1 MVGVAA
7 PAADASSVVSSS
19 QNTPPFAVGRST
31 VIVLFTDQVG
41 STRLRSSVGEE
52 RAEEIRRRHD
62 RLVTEAI
69 EGNRGRVVKHLG
81 DGMMA
86 TFAGAS
92 DATAAAVGIQQG
104 LDRHN
109 RSAPP
114 GERLEVRVGL
124 SAGDVAVEDGDCFGT
139 PVIEAARLCAAAR
152 GGQILVSEIVRLLA
166 GSIGGLHFT
175 PVGAMD
181 LKGLPAPLPACEVA
195 WDPAP
200 ASLVPMPA
208 LLTDVASLFVGREHE
223 VARLRRLWEEAAAGE
238 LRVALIAGEP
248 GVGKT
253 RLAAELA
260 REAHEGGALVLVGRC
275 DEDLGVPFQPFVEA
289 LRYFLD
295 HSPGEDLRAQLG
307 RHAGELVRLVPELA
321 DRVSGLPPPLRSDPE
336 TERYRLFDAVAA
348 WLAAVSA
355 VVPVLL
361 VLDDLQWA
369 AKPTLL
375 LLRHIVRS
383 ADSKRVLALGTYR
396 DTELGRG
403 HPLLELLADLRRQA
417 SVERLVLPG
426 LDEPA
431 IVAFVEQ
438 TAGHALSEDG
448 RGLARAIHQETDGN
462 PFFVREVL
470 HHLSETGAVE
480 RHDGRWVNRLPVD
493 ELGIPDGV
501 RDVVGRRLSR
511 LSDEANRTLRRAAVI
526 GVEFDLPV
534 LQASGDA
541 GEESVLLAVEEAV
554 SARLVL
560 EVPGLVAR
568 YRFTHALVRDTLYG
582 DLSAARRTT
591 HHRRVADAIET
602 VHAGSIDDHLPALAH
617 HWARASTTSADARRA
632 VDYAVRAGDRAL
644 AQLAHDEAVAYYR
657 QALDLLGEGD
667 GCGSDSRRLDLL
679 IALGEAEQGAGHEEF
694 RQTLLDAAALATAR
708 HDAGALARAA
718 LANTRGM
725 YVSVSGVVDVERV
738 AVLESALE
746 CLSPDDSPVRAELL
760 ATLALEL
767 TFSGARERRVALS
780 DEALAMA
787 RRLGEPG
794 TLVRVLA
801 RRHYAIGDPST
812 LVERL
817 TAAAE
822 LLALT
827 ERLGDPV
834 GIAWAWWLRAR
845 AGIEAGEVEET
856 GQALDRAEAIA
867 TELGHPT
874 LRWFAAMM
882 RGTYLPMTGRL
893 EDAERQV
900 LEAARLGESTGQP
913 DAALFLTVGLFAIR
927 FGQGRLDEVVDR
939 WESAVARY
947 SEWPAL
953 RCALGM
959 IYSELDRDDEAMTI
973 LDALASAGF
982 TGIPFDAVW
991 LPAIACAG
999 LTAAH
1004 LGDQPSAGML
1014 YDLLSPYATHMVC
1027 ATSCCLGSVAH
1038 HLGMLATTTGRFS
1051 DAEGHFRA
1059 AEATHARLGARQ
1071 WLAWTWLEWARMLL
1085 ARRQPGDAER
1095 ARELLAQARGSAR
1108 DLGLRHIEGRALA
1121 LAEGG
1126 E

>member
-86 TFAGAS
+86 NFAGAS

-109 RSAPP
+109 RSAPR

-181 LKGLPAPLPACEVA
+181 LKGLPEPLPACEVA

-208 LLTDVASLFVGREHE
+208 LLTDVASLFVGRENE
-223 VARLRRLWEEAAAGE
+223 VARLRRLWEESAAGE
-238 LRVALIAGEP
+238 LRVALLTGEP

-253 RLAAELA
+253 RLAAEIA
-260 REAHEGGALVLVGRC
+260 REAHEAGALVLVGRC

-295 HSPGEDLRAQLG
+295 HSPGEDLGAQLG

-321 DRVSGLPPPLRSDPE
+321 DRVSGLGPPLRSDPE

-348 WLAAVSA
+348 WMAAVSA
-355 VVPVLL
+355 EVPVLL

-375 LLRHIVRS
+375 LLRHFVRS
-383 ADSKRVLALGTYR
+383 ADVKRVLALGTYR

-417 SVERLVLPG
+417 GVERLVLPG

-448 RGLARAIHQETDGN
+448 LGLARAIHQETDGN

-480 RHDGRWVNRLPVD
+480 RHDGWVNRLPVD
-493 ELGIPDGV
+493 ELGIPEGV

-511 LSDEANRTLRRAAVI
+511 LSEEANRTLRRAAVV
-526 GVEFDLPV
+526 GAEFDLPV
-534 LQASGDA
+534 LQAAGDA
-541 GEESVLLAVEEAV
+541 PDESVLLALEEAV
-554 SARLVL
+554 SAHLVL
-560 EVPGLVAR
+560 EVPGPVPR
-568 YRFTHALVRDTLYG
+568 YRFTHALVRDTLYD

-591 HHRRVADAIET
+591 HHRRVAAAIEAI
-602 VHAGSIDDHLPALAH
+602 HGGRLDDQLPALAH
-617 HWARASTTSADARRA
+617 HWARASTTSADRERA
-632 VDYAVRAGDRAL
+632 VDYAIRAGDRAL
-644 AQLAHDEAVAYYR
+644 VQLAHDEAVAYYR
-657 QALDLLGEGD
+657 QALDLLGEGVR
-667 GCGSDSRRLDLL
+667 CGSDSRHLDVI
-679 IALGEAEQGAGHEEF
+679 IALGEAQQGAGQEGF

-738 AVLESALE
+738 AVLESALAV
-746 CLSPDDSPVRAELL
+746 LSPDDSPVRAELL

-787 RRLGEPG
+787 RRLGDPG

-801 RRHYAIGDPST
+801 RRHYTLGDPST
-812 LVERL
+812 LGQRL
-817 TAAAE
+817 AAAAE

-827 ERLGDPV
+827 EGLGGPV
-834 GIAWAWWLRAR
+834 SIAWAWWLRAR
-845 AGIEAGEVEET
+845 AGIQAGEVDET
-856 GQALDRAEAIA
+856 RQALDRAEAIA
-867 TELGHPT
+867 TDLGHPT
-874 LRWFAAMM
+874 LQWFAAMM

-893 EDAERQV
+893 EEAERQV

-947 SEWPAL
+947 PDWPVL
-953 RCALGM
+953 RCGLGM
-959 IYSELDRDDEAMTI
+959 IYSELDRDDEARAI
-973 LDALASAGF
+973 LDALATAGF
-982 TGIPFDAVW
+982 TDIPFDAVW
-991 LPAIACAG
+991 LPGIASAG
-999 LTAAH
+999 LTATH
-1004 LGDQPSAGML
+1004 LGDEPRAAML
-1014 YDLLSPYATHMVC
+1014 YDLLSPYPTQIVF
-1027 ATSCCLGSVAH
+1027 ATSGCLGSVAQ
-1038 HLGMLATTTGRFS
+1038 HLGMLATTTGRFC
-1051 DAEGHFRA
+1051 DAEEHFRA

-1085 ARRQPGDAER
+1085 ARRQPGDLER
-1095 ARELLAQARGSAR
+1095 AHELLAQALGSAR
-1108 DLGLRHIEGRALA
+1108 ELRLRNIERRALA
-1121 LAEGG
+1121 LAG
-1126 E
+1126 